1 MRSDNTDVFEAQRQ
15 KRKQL
20 ENSITVLRGRLNSVS
35 KNFKKENKRIIKEN
49 VILIQTINDLKQEHK
64 KLKDK
69 LSKIDDAVDPL

>member
-69 LSKIDDAVDPL
+69 LSKINDAVDPL

>member
-1 MRSDNTDVFEAQRQ
+1 LRSDNTDVFEAQRQ